1 MSQDTFAGSSPG
13 ARRRPL
19 TSLFGAGSFGRSP
32 LCTMRT
38 LRSKLLLGNWVKNP
52 WVCFFWVARVRS
64 GRSGQGRQLPALKV
78 KMHQEVVY
86 AISKPLR
93 NRITDLLF
101 LLCSGSGSP
110 GRARRVGLAGLASPG
125 RALARVPGQSR
136 VRGGPG
142 GVPKNRHWK
151 LPQISLIKKQNYGI
165 FL

>member
-1 MSQDTFAGSSPG
+1 MHPATIKRKSVLVKLHKIAVI
-13 ARRRPL
+13 
-19 TSLFGAGSFGRSP
+19 
-32 LCTMRT
+32 
-38 LRSKLLLGNWVKNP
+38 LRWHHINYLPLLLKKTGSKNL

-64 GRSGQGRQLPALKV
+64 GRSGQGRQLPALRM

-136 VRGGPG
+136 VRVAPG

-151 LPQISLIKKQNYGI
+151 
-165 FL
+165 